1 MGSIGH
7 HFQQSLGCRFTQGDL
22 TPNGGEDAGAVAV
35 DPLLGGSL
43 GSEGLGAP
51 VAVSSLDPIT
61 VAPNLAGADVLGTT
75 SDANG
80 GAGHRSVAVE
90 RIVVGR
96 GGRCQPTPVGSERHQ
111 LIQFPL
117 GHGGNVAAAV
127 LCQPA
132 VDVLAG
138 GHAPLRRGADPTLAR
153 HQGGNGGLV
162 GEQNAGPVCQFHFGA
177 GDGHLLEAHGGSGG
191 ELKLL

>member
-1 MGSIGH
+1 LCPPG
-7 HFQQSLGCRFTQGDL
+7 
-22 TPNGGEDAGAVAV
+22 
-35 DPLLGGSL
+35 
-43 GSEGLGAP
+43 
-51 VAVSSLDPIT
+51 
-61 VAPNLAGADVLGTT
+61 
-75 SDANG
+75 
-80 GAGHRSVAVE
+80 
-90 RIVVGR
+90 
-96 GGRCQPTPVGSERHQ
+96 GSERHQ